1 VSHRFET
8 ASLAAEA
15 GLFTWL
21 ALGATVAIDTLHII
35 TVQPESTGGHTGNG
49 GQDVQFLAG
58 QFAIMVV
65 IAVLFVGTFAEQKVI
80 VAQFEL
86 LQAIKVIP
94 GDALEIKSIHTLA
107 VLISFHGLGRS

>member
-1 VSHRFET
+1 
-8 ASLAAEA
+8 
-15 GLFTWL
+15 
-21 ALGATVAIDTLHII
+21 
-35 TVQPESTGGHTGNG
+35 
-49 GQDVQFLAG
+49 
-58 QFAIMVV
+58 MVV